1 MRIKFPTALKISAFI
16 AIPLFADK
24 PSHSSVPLDRQEAV
38 AQSGGQARPI
48 GRRFCALPWTAAS
61 TTVSFAKTGRKAFY
75 AVTILSVLLMLDGAA
90 RTEPAIKSRQPER
103 LSSAGRIAS
112 FVSEASTR
120 FGIPMQWIRAV
131 MGVESSNNQHATSPK
146 GAMGLMQIMPE
157 TYTDLRARHG
167 LGDNPYDPHNNIL
180 AGAAYLREMHDLFG
194 SPGFLAA
201 YNAGPLRYEDHLTT
215 GRPLPAET
223 RAYVATLAF
232 QLGLKQADD
241 GERAFSSARNRT
253 ALSPAPIFV
262 EQLKNVFTS
271 IQSAFGAP
279 SERNSTT
286 ASVTDLSA
294 LEPSSRGLSAR
305 RSAAASLFVSRSQE
319 RLRQHKI

>member
-1 MRIKFPTALKISAFI
+1 MKLPTTLKIGAFI

-38 AQSGGQARPI
+38 AQSGGQGRPI
-48 GRRFCALPWTAAS
+48 GRRFCVLPWTAAS
-61 TTVSFAKTGRKAFY
+61 TAANFVKADRKLFC
-75 AVTILSVLLMLDGAA
+75 AVAILSVLLMLDGAA
-90 RTEPAIKSRQPER
+90 RTEPAIKCRHPQRP
-103 LSSAGRIAS
+103 SSADRIAS
-112 FVSEASTR
+112 FISEASTR

-157 TYTDLRARHG
+157 TYSDLRARHG
-167 LGDNPYDPHNNIL
+167 LGSNPYDPHDNIL
-180 AGAAYLREMHDLFG
+180 AGTAYLREMHDLYG

-232 QLGLKQADD
+232 QLGLKQTDD
-241 GERAFSSARNRT
+241 GARAFSSAGNRP

-262 EQLKNVFTS
+262 EQLENVFTS

-286 ASVTDLSA
+286 SSVADLSA
-294 LEPSSRGLSAR
+294 LEPAAHGLSAR
-305 RSAAASLFVSRSQE
+305 KSAAASLFISRSQE
-319 RLRQHKI
+319 GLRQHKI